1 MVGHALGATYAIP
14 HGITSC
20 LTLAPVVAYKARTNP
35 AEATQIARLIP
46 FLDLPDAGSDKDNA
60 LAVAAKISQL
70 VEELGLKSSLT
81 DYKVPKTKEEMEAI
95 AERATHSKSGDNF
108 NAVLDIVKDLY

>member
-20 LTLAPVVAYKARTNP
+20 ITLAPVVAHKARTNP
-35 AEATQIARLIP
+35 AEANQIARLVP
-46 FLDLPDAGSDKDNA
+46 FLSLPDAGSDKENA
-60 LAVAAKISQL
+60 LAVAAKVSQL
-70 VEELGLKSSLT
+70 VEQLGLKSSLS
-81 DYKVPKTKEEMEAI
+81 DYKVPKTTAEMEAI